1 MIYKDYIRH
10 KADLVQALKDYSDAL
25 DEKAELFQRTQPSS
39 MSFDRIGSA
48 GTRGNGTDQIDEYL
62 IQTQRRQ
69 LDERIRDARDI
80 VELMMERLE
89 NDETMLKMSDD
100 AADHV
105 FLLRYVKNR
114 SAADTASILHYSQSY
129 VFKLCREIEKS
140 IAV

>member
-1 MIYKDYIRH
+1 MIYRDYIRH

-39 MSFDRIGSA
+39 VSFDRIGTT
-48 GTRGNGTDQIDEYL
+48 GTRGSGTDQIDEYL

-69 LDERIRDARDI
+69 LDERLRDARDI
-80 VELMMERLE
+80 VELMKERLA
-89 NDETMLKMSDD
+89 NDETMLSMSED
-100 AADHV
+100 AVDRV
-105 FLLRYVKNR
+105 FLVRYVKNR

-140 IAV
+140 VVL